1 MWPLIIGALM
11 KYGAD
16 AQATQRQ
23 DHLRQAMLAYQR
35 SQAQNNTAAIG
46 EMTAKQTPDARQ
58 TELQGIQA
66 ARVGSA
72 TQAVNTVQPAA
83 PTSVAGAAQSP
94 DYQKAQAAAAD
105 TVANRTKRAIQQMS
119 VMGAPGEAGLASGIR
134 FGRAAGKVD
143 AGNQAISNVGNA
155 YLTSIGN
162 AVPNPALSMGGSA
175 LMAYGSAG
183 GNFGGGTT
191 QPEQVGGPGMDK
203 WNAARTS
210 RWPKSWGATR

>member
-23 DHLRQAMLAYQR
+23 QHLNNAMLAYQR
-35 SQAQNNTAAIG
+35 SMAQNNTAAIG
-46 EMTAKQTPDARQ
+46 ELTAKQTPAARQ

-66 ARVGSA
+66 ARLGSA

-83 PTSVAGAAQSP
+83 PTSVPGASP

-105 TVANRTKRAIQQMS
+105 TVANRTKRAIEQMS

-162 AVPNPALSMGGSA
+162 TVPNPGLSMGGSA
-175 LMAYGSAG
+175 LMAYGSG
-183 GNFGGGTT
+183 GGTFGGTT

-210 RWPKSWGATR
+210 RWPMSWGATR